1 MHGNAT
7 PYNWHACATTASS
20 TTSAAT
26 SPKELSAT
34 SMDAVGRCSSPA
46 DAHRLTMPI
55 GCTGVEVA
63 STVGPGASVA
73 SVGSVGL
80 LPPEVAPLRAAGEE
94 TSRTSAPCL
103 SSSQRRRALL
113 HSHLASPPG
122 CTATRSR
129 FSVVETRAM

>member
-1 MHGNAT
+1 MSHGNEEMHGNAT

-26 SPKELSAT
+26 S
-34 SMDAVGRCSSPA
+34 MDAVWRCSSPA

-55 GCTGVEVA
+55 GCAGVEVA
-63 STVGPGASVA
+63 STVGSGARVA

-80 LPPEVAPLRAAGEE
+80 LPSEVAPLRAAGKD